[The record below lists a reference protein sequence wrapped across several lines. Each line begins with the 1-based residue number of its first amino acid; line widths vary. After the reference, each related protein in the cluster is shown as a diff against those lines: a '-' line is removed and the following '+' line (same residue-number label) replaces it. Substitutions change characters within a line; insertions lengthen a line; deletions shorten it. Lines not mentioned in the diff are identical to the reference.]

1 MTVAITQIAT
11 VTSQAMR
18 DSGTGR
24 VFSPTA
30 HEPCPDPRA
39 VTAEPPVVT
48 AAPPA
53 EPPVAP
59 RLP

>member
-24 VFSPTA
+24 LFSPTA

-39 VTAEPPVVT
+39 VTV
-48 AAPPA
+48 APPA
-53 EPPVAP
+53 EPPLAP